1 MRIISTIVATLMLF
15 IVTSTPKASADTMAT
30 NTNTNIN
37 ISNEISFLTTYNDP
51 FFTQI
56 SLAVTPQEVEP
67 VKTEAEIKYD
77 QILAKWKTKQAS
89 LWEHLPTEPFIINA
103 SAYTAAA
110 DECGKSNG
118 ITASG
123 IKVQEKR
130 TLACPSIYPFGMK
143 VAIEGYGVYTCEDR
157 GGAIK
162 GNHFDVYTQTK
173 KDAFAFGRRQLVA
186 KIVQ

>member
-30 NTNTNIN
+30 NTNTNI
-37 ISNEISFLTTYNDP
+37 SNEISLLTPHGDP

-56 SLAVTPQEVEP
+56 SLTVTQQETTP
-67 VKTEAEIKYD
+67 VKTEAEIKYE

-89 LWEHLPTEPFIINA
+89 LWEHLPTESFTINA

-130 TLACPSIYPFGMK
+130 TLACPSMYPFGMK

-186 KIVQ
+186 KIVE

>member
-15 IVTSTPKASADTMAT
+15 IVTLTPKASADTMAT
-30 NTNTNIN
+30 NTNTNI
-37 ISNEISFLTTYNDP
+37 SNEISLLTTHSDP

-56 SLAVTPQEVEP
+56 SFAATPQEIIP
-67 VKTEAEIKYD
+67 VKTEAEIRYE
-77 QILAKWKTKQAS
+77 QILAKWKIKQAS
-89 LWEHLPTEPFIINA
+89 LWEHLPIESFMINA

-173 KDAFAFGRRQLVA
+173 KDAFAFGRRQLTA
-186 KIVQ
+186 TIVQ